1 MEDHT
6 IVIQMKMKG
15 LTNIISDE
23 GQNLFVCQMMEE
35 GIYLLRTVV
44 YLQMLHLIYH
54 HKHWGLN
61 STPPQ
66 RINSDL
72 Q

>member
-6 IVIQMKMKG
+6 IDIQTKMRG

-23 GQNLFVCQMMEE
+23 GQSLFVCQMMEE
-35 GIYLLRTVV
+35 GIYLLHMVA

-54 HKHWGLN
+54 HKHWELN
-61 STPPQ
+61 SIPPR